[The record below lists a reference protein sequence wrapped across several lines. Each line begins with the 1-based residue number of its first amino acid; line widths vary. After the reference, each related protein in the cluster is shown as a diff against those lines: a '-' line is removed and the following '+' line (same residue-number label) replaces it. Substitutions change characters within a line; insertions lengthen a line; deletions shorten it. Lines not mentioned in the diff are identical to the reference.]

1 MQKRVLAINDISC
14 VGRCSLTVALPIISA
29 SGVECSILP
38 TSILS
43 NHTAFPNYSF
53 LDLTEE
59 MSLIADKWEKLGRK
73 YDYVYTGFL
82 GSKEQIDVVGDIA
95 LKFKGDGKILVDPA
109 MADNGLMYKIFDL
122 SFAEKMKE
130 LCMKADIICP
140 NITEACFLTG
150 IPYQEGPY
158 TEEYINLLIEKLKEL
173 GINTVPFSSRTAIA
187 KLKSFNKDDIVIFTA
202 HGHPENYNQVLEER
216 GIIYFDTTCVN
227 VKENMR
233 LIKEN
238 LDRGVIY
245 IGKKDHEETIA
256 SLSLGKQVVLY
267 DIKEKLDYNK
277 VNFDNPLVINQTTLS
292 ILELKE
298 IHKEIKKNIPNSE
311 LSNEVCGATR
321 IRQEQIKDIDD
332 SYDLIVIVGSSNS
345 SNTTKLYQT
354 AKEYHKNKKVL
365 QINDVIDFEKEDIS
379 NYNNVIMLSGTS
391 APMEIIIKIKDY
403 LERN

>member
-1 MQKRVLAINDISC
+1 MRRVILQK
-14 VGRCSLTVALPIISA
+14 PIGYCFGVISA
-29 SGVECSILP
+29 LEKAKEVKKQY
-38 TSILS
+38 
-43 NHTAFPNYSF
+43 PNYNIFVFGELVHNSF
-53 LDLTEE
+53 
-59 MSLIADKWEKLGRK
+59 
-73 YDYVYTGFL
+73 V
-82 GSKEQIDVVGDIA
+82 
-95 LKFKGDGKILVDPA
+95 
-109 MADNGLMYKIFDL
+109 
-122 SFAEKMKE
+122 
-130 LCMKADIICP
+130 
-140 NITEACFLTG
+140 
-150 IPYQEGPY
+150 
-158 TEEYINLLIEKLKEL
+158 IEKLKEL
-173 GINTVPFSSRTAIA
+173 GINTVPFSKENAIEI
-187 KLKSFNKDDIVIFTA
+187 LNSFDKNDIVIFTA
-202 HGHPENYNQVLEER
+202 HGHPEIYNQVLEER

-238 LDRGVIY
+238 LNRGVIY

-379 NYNNVIMLSGTS
+379 NCNNVIMLSGTS